1 PGPPRN
7 ITALLLDELNTPVQN
22 SMRVRAMAMKYLKA
36 LAPRSRMA
44 VYQMSGG
51 LRVLHDFTDDAD
63 SLRGRIDKAI
73 IAMPLEA
80 TIDMDKAVIEAE
92 QFVDMC
98 ATDRQLAAEAVEI
111 ARSQLETDM
120 LANAQ
125 ARSLRLVKTLA
136 AIESLGQHLSGI
148 PGRKN
153 LVWIGGGVSVSRVR
167 GAPRPG
173 PAGGAERL

>member
-1 PGPPRN
+1 VEITPGPPRN

-36 LAPRSRMA
+36 LAPQSRMA
-44 VYQMSGG
+44 VYEMSSG

-63 SLRGRIDKAI
+63 SLRRRIDTAL

-80 TIDMDKAVIEAE
+80 TTDTDKAVVEAE
-92 QFVDMC
+92 QFVEMF
-98 ATDRQLAAEAVEI
+98 ATDRQLAAEAVEM
-111 ARSQLETDM
+111 ARVQLETDM

-125 ARSLRLVKTLA
+125 ARAFRVAKTLA

-148 PGRKN
+148 P
-153 LVWIGGGVSVSRVR
+153 
-167 GAPRPG
+167 
-173 PAGGAERL
+173 